1 MNNDTV
7 INTIEIVKKKLK
19 KYTDLKEHE
28 KVKIYLYFKNL
39 ILIKNIYFR

>member
-19 KYTDLKEHE
+19 KYTDLKEHG
-28 KVKIYLYFKNL
+28 KVKIYLYFK
-39 ILIKNIYFR
+39 ILI

>member
-1 MNNDTV
+1 MSND

-28 KVKIYLYFKNL
+28 KV
-39 ILIKNIYFR
+39 NIIFFLT

>member
-1 MNNDTV
+1 MSNETV

-28 KVKIYLYFKNL
+28 KV
-39 ILIKNIYFR
+39 NIFSSLEI

>member
-19 KYTDLKEHE
+19 KYTDLKEHG
-28 KVKIYLYFKNL
+28 KVKILSLFK
-39 ILIKNIYFR
+39 I